1 MSEQLNLFP
10 PYFAISLKQ
19 QLGWCDLTFWLFESQ
34 KWMDV
39 YKNTPRP
46 ALLLQI
52 SIFHVHIT
60 HVTFFT
66 SRHINTF
73 STFSPVIVNT
83 SSRGGGNLCVLKW
96 CAFMRGCKFTF
107 GCICLTFPQCAFS
120 QNVISTHSQPFPPDR
135 QYFISWWGK
144 SRARNVITRENI
156 DTTDDD

>member
-1 MSEQLNLFP
+1 M
-10 PYFAISLKQ
+10 
-19 QLGWCDLTFWLFESQ
+19 TFWLFESQ
-34 KWMDV
+34 TWMDV

-83 SSRGGGNLCVLKW
+83 SSHGGENLCVLKW
-96 CAFMRGCKFTF
+96 CAFIRECKFTSIAF
-107 GCICLTFPQCAFS
+107 FTFPQCAFFTS
-120 QNVISTHSQPFPPDR
+120 RHINTFSTFSPVIVNILHLVGKILR
-135 QYFISWWGK
+135 QK
-144 SRARNVITRENI
+144 CHQQ
-156 DTTDDD
+156 